1 MRANMSNPRSG
12 AILALLIWVL
22 WVPMMVK
29 AQQIKIETTAEGD
42 LITVMASAEL
52 QVDPRTVW
60 NVISD
65 YDHLAEFIPDM
76 RSSRVIR
83 RDGDQLL
90 VEQVGVFGVL
100 FLHRH
105 VEVKLAVAESPPARI
120 VARAVAG
127 DFREFDGS
135 YEVENLP
142 SGAVRLTYSGRLVP
156 DFPIPPFIGSI
167 VVRSVL
173 AKQFTA
179 MVKEIS
185 RREALLRRSTPP

>member
-1 MRANMSNPRSG
+1 MSNPRSG
-12 AILALLIWVL
+12 AILAILVWVL

-42 LITVMASAEL
+42 LITVMASAEM

-60 NVISD
+60 SVISD
-65 YDHLAEFIPDM
+65 YDRLAEFIPDM

-105 VEVKLAVAESPPARI
+105 VEVKLAVAESPPVRI

-127 DFREFDGS
+127 DFREFDGA

-142 SGAVRLTYSGRLVP
+142 SGVVRLTYSGRLVP
-156 DFPIPPFIGSI
+156 DFPIPPFIGGI

-179 MVKEIS
+179 MVKEIQ
-185 RREALLRRSTPP
+185 RRDALARGASQTR